1 MSAMDFNNLNYEQFE
16 VSVNQEINES
26 HKAKR
31 QRLSKSKNK
40 SLKTILI
47 ILTFTFF
54 ICCIIIL
61 ILYIKK
67 RIEYSSLEKKIMDYI
82 FFPYHSDLIPT
93 MAILKKVK
101 NYIKEIIL
109 EKTGKEYKPT
119 FKMYFKATIDGDISF
134 HDKTDKW
141 EGYILLIKDENDNI
155 FGGYTSKNFKGN
167 SILDVNYGSQ
177 KNDKI
182 SFLFNLNK
190 DEIYPVIEPNSDKH
204 IYGDIEEGPIF
215 GELIDSD
222 LKIKSRFL
230 SDKSYSEFPK
240 NYNLKG
246 YENNNN
252 NDNNKLRLTNGQ
264 KYFLIKELEAFRV
277 ILLD

>member
-1 MSAMDFNNLNYEQFE
+1 MDFNNLNYEQFE

-40 SLKTILI
+40 NLKTILI

-119 FKMYFKATIDGDISF
+119 FKMYF
-134 HDKTDKW
+134 
-141 EGYILLIKDENDNI
+141 
-155 FGGYTSKNFKGN
+155 
-167 SILDVNYGSQ
+167 LDVNYGSQ

-246 YENNNN
+246 YGNNINN